1 MFIRFKFISN
11 QFFQNLNSLL
21 LLIAILI
28 LFLSILP
35 IKAYSQEN
43 IISSITVDGNQRI
56 TTDTII
62 SISKIKKGVSYS
74 PSQLNSALQLI
85 KKSTYFK
92 TATISIQNNILKIHV
107 TEKPTINSI
116 NFEGNNILQDINL
129 SELIMSKE
137 RRTFSIS
144 KAEKDADAI
153 AMAYADTG
161 RISATITP
169 KIVKLLDNRVDLI
182 FEISEGRI
190 TEIEKITFTGNRIF
204 SDFRLKGIIATKQAG
219 IFRKLIKSDTY
230 IEEKLD
236 YDIDLLR
243 NFYINKGYI
252 DFDVK
257 TSVELTRAK
266 DAFLINYTISE
277 GQQYNFSK
285 IDFST
290 SDINIDRKSL
300 EKLNKIR
307 DGNNY
312 DRRRVN
318 KLINEIDIYLSENSY
333 NFIEPIPVISRN
345 DENLTMNIEI
355 RLTKTQKIFVERIEV
370 EGNSTTID
378 EVIRLQFD
386 IVEGDPFNRRKVLEA
401 VDKIRGLGFFSNV
414 ETSTRVG
421 SAPEKIIIDVK
432 LTEKATGSL
441 GIGAGF
447 NSSDGSVFTFNVNER
462 NFLGKGQTVKLD
474 LSSSEIEKQLS
485 LGLED
490 PSFLGRNLLAGISF
504 GQKTTTP
511 SFTPLKTEKL
521 FFAPRIGFPLS
532 RDSNLTVEYKL
543 DEDKIKLTSQDIVAS
558 PLIKSDVGNKNKSA
572 LIFTY
577 NQDKTNSVFSP
588 TSGYNLRIKQE
599 LNGLGGD
606 VSFSKSS
613 IDVKAYK
620 TLFRDDIVLSS
631 NVSSG
636 VIIGSDANV
645 TNRFFLGGDQLKGF
659 RNQGIGPVDNTY
671 SGADTN
677 GDPLGGKLFTSISL
691 EASFP
696 IGVPEE
702 YSIFGGIFIDAG
714 SVWGLDNTQSIGIV
728 DDSFKIR
735 SAAGLSLFW
744 DTVIGPLRFNFSR
757 PIKREK
763 YDVTENFRF
772 TVDTRF

>member
-1 MFIRFKFISN
+1 MFIYFKFRN
-11 QFFQNLNSLL
+11 DQFFQKLNILPLLVLL
-21 LLIAILI
+21 LS
-28 LFLSILP
+28 FSVLP

-43 IISSITVDGNQRI
+43 VISSIIVDGNQRI
-56 TTDTII
+56 STETII
-62 SISKIKKGVSYS
+62 SISKIQEGVSYS

-85 KKSTYFK
+85 KKTTYFK
-92 TATISIQNNILKIHV
+92 TVKISVQKNILKIYV
-107 TEKPTINSI
+107 TENPTINSI
-116 NFEGNNILQDINL
+116 NFEGNNILQDVNL
-129 SELIMSKE
+129 SELIVSKE
-137 RRTFSIS
+137 RQTLSIS
-144 KAEKDADAI
+144 KTEKDADAI
-153 AMAYADTG
+153 ANAYADMG
-161 RISATITP
+161 RISAAITP
-169 KIVKLLDNRVDLI
+169 KIIKLSDNRVDLI

-190 TEIEKITFTGNRIF
+190 TEIEKITFTGNRVF

-230 IEEKLD
+230 VEEKLN

-252 DFDVK
+252 DFEVK

-266 DAFLINYTISE
+266 DAFLINYTLSE
-277 GQQYNFSK
+277 GQQYSFSEINFN
-285 IDFST
+285 T
-290 SDINIDRKSL
+290 SEINIDRKSL
-300 EKLNKIR
+300 IKLNKIK
-307 DGNNY
+307 DGSRY
-312 DRRRVN
+312 DRRRID
-318 KLINEIDIYLSENSY
+318 KLIEDIDIYLSKNGY
-333 NFIEPIPVISRN
+333 NFIEPIPEISRN

-355 RLTKTQKIFVERIEV
+355 QLRKTQKIFVERIEV

-386 IVEGDPFNRRKVLEA
+386 FVEGDPFNRRKVLEA

-414 ETSTRVG
+414 ETSTRLG

-447 NSSDGSVFTFNVNER
+447 NSSDGSVFTLNVNER

-474 LSSSEIEKQLS
+474 LSSSEIEKELA

-490 PSFLGRNLLAGISF
+490 PSYLGRNLLAGISF

-511 SFTPLKTEKL
+511 SSNPLKTEKI
-521 FFAPRIGFPLS
+521 FFAPRIGFPLT
-532 RDSNLTVEYKL
+532 RDSNLSISYKL
-543 DEDKIKLTSQDIVAS
+543 DQDKIMLTSQDVVVS
-558 PLIKSDVGNKNKSA
+558 PLIKSDVGDKTKSG
-572 LIFTY
+572 LILTY
-577 NQDKTNSVFSP
+577 NLDKTNSVIRP

-599 LNGLGGD
+599 LNGLGGN

-613 IDVKAYK
+613 FDVKTYK

-636 VIIGSDANV
+636 VIVGSDANV
-645 TNRFFLGGDQLKGF
+645 TNRYFLGGDQLKGF

-671 SGADTN
+671 SGADIN
-677 GDPLGGKLFTSISL
+677 GDPLGGKMFTSISL

-702 YSIFGGIFIDAG
+702 YSIFGGIFFDAG
-714 SVWGLDNTQSIGIV
+714 SVWGLDNTQSTGVV

-735 SAAGLSLFW
+735 SAAGVSIFW
-744 DTVIGPLRFNFSR
+744 DTLIGPLRFNFSR
-757 PIKREK
+757 PIKKEI
-763 YDVTENFRF
+763 YDTSENFRF